1 MAAPQIPRVLWDTT
15 VYINY
20 FSKGILPP
28 HQARGHLFLSSVVVQ
43 ELYAGA
49 ESKDASRKLD
59 LLFTTMSSYDRLITP
74 TATDWRQ
81 AGKILSGIG
90 RRFGF
95 EEIGRSR
102 LTNDVLI
109 AISAARTNSTLCTG
123 NTKDFDRI
131 RQFLDFSF
139 VIT

>member
-15 VYINY
+15 VYVNY
-20 FSKGILPP
+20 FTKGILPS
-28 HQARGHLFLSSVVVQ
+28 HVARGHLFLSSVVMQ

-49 ESKDASRKLD
+49 ESKDASRRLD
-59 LLFTTMSSYDRLITP
+59 MLFDTMSSYDRLVTP
-74 TATDWRQ
+74 TATDWRK
-81 AGKILSGIG
+81 AGNVLSGIG

-95 EEIGRSR
+95 EETGRGR

-109 AISAARTNSTLCTG
+109 AISAVRTNATLCTG
-123 NTKDFDRI
+123 NAKDFHLI

-139 VIT
+139 VIV